1 MRYRW
6 RRAGADRGAA
16 SARGGA
22 PGPDG
27 GADRS
32 LTLAD
37 LRPGECASIVAV
49 GGSAAIRAR
58 LRDLGFI
65 EGECVRMVKTAPL
78 ADPAEYCVQGIDVG
92 LRRSEAE
99 LIQVRD
105 VFGGVCRR
113 RRGRHHRWGRRGL
126 GPGGDEP

>member
-1 MRYRW
+1 MRHRW
-6 RRAGADRGAA
+6 RRAGAERGPE
-16 SARGGA
+16 SARGA
-22 PGPDG
+22 TPGPDG
-27 GADRS
+27 EADRS
-32 LTLAD
+32 FTLAD

-49 GGSAAIRAR
+49 GGPAALRER

-65 EGECVRMVKTAPL
+65 EGERVRMVKTAPL

-105 VFGGVCRR
+105 VFGGECRRR
-113 RRGRHHRWGRRGL
+113 RRGRRHWGRHGAD
-126 GPGGDEP
+126 PGGNDP